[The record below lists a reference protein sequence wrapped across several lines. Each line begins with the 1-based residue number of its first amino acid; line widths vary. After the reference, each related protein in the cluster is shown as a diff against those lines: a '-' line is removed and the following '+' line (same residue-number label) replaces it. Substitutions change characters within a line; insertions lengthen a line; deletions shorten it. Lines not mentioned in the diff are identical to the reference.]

1 MDNSRLIRILEDEK
15 LQEEILEKCG
25 SLFRQRQNGQT
36 TNQMLEAPKDAL
48 YIWCN
53 DSLSYP
59 KALAQYL
66 GRGDLQIFGLSA
78 LNGDKL
84 RGRVFTDIIVDH
96 AAKLNLDQWECRE
109 RIWMNCRGPYDGE
122 YEP

>member
-1 MDNSRLIRILEDEK
+1 MMRNSRPIRVLVDKELQGQILANADSSIRRTGE
-15 LQEEILEKCG
+15 
-25 SLFRQRQNGQT
+25 T
-36 TNQMLEAPKDAL
+36 TRQMLEASRDAL

-53 DSLSYP
+53 DNLSYA
-59 KALAQYL
+59 KALAQHL

-84 RGRVFTDIIVDH
+84 RGRVFTDIVVDH